1 LPPGR
6 RPRATTAKEDTLSTA
21 DRALHRLG
29 DFRVGPRLFVIVLLA
44 LPVGALAA
52 GVAWLLLRLIGLI
65 TNAVFYHR
73 LGTAL
78 VAPDASHHNSAL
90 IVLAPVVGGLII
102 GLLARF
108 GSEKI
113 RGHGMPEAIEAIL
126 VGGSKVAPRV
136 AVLKPVASAIAIG
149 TGGPFGAEGPIIMTG
164 GAFGSLVAQFIHL
177 TADERKTLLVAGAA
191 GGMAATFNTP
201 LAAVVLAVE
210 LLLFEWRPRSFV
222 PVLSAVA
229 VATTIRGVLLGR
241 SVLFHVPHESLHL
254 TAGVEG
260 LCVVA
265 GVIAGGLALVATA
278 LVYASEDAFSRLPI
292 HWMWWPAIGG
302 AVIGLGGLFVP
313 QALGVGYDVIG
324 GELRGS
330 VGLHLVVGILVV
342 KTLIWSL
349 SLGSGTSGGVLAPM
363 FMVGGALGSLEAE
376 VFPHVAPGFWPLVGL
391 AGVLGGLMRSPLTGV
406 VFAVELTGRMDAIL
420 PLLIASGA
428 AFAISAVFLKRSVLT
443 EKIARR
449 GYHLSREY
457 DVDPLE
463 VLFVSDVM
471 SSKVVSFA
479 DNSTLSAVTATFVA
493 GQRQVRDPQH
503 RQRLYP
509 VTDGLGAMVGV
520 FTRRD
525 ILDHA
530 LRGGNRTLQSLFVT
544 RPVTAYPDETLREVA
559 NRMAEHD
566 VTRLPVIARDG
577 RTLLGLVTLPQLLQ
591 ARLRDLRE
599 AGVPERVLRLQF
611 RRSATTASPSAAVDP
626 IDAADT
632 RSGVG

>member
-1 LPPGR
+1 
-6 RPRATTAKEDTLSTA
+6 
-21 DRALHRLG
+21 LHRLG
-29 DFRVGPRLFVIVLLA
+29 DFRADSRLFVITALA
-44 LPVGALAA
+44 LPVGALSA

-78 VAPDASHHNSAL
+78 VAPDASHHSP
-90 IVLAPVVGGLII
+90 VLVVAAPIAGGLVI

-126 VGGSKVAPRV
+126 VGRSKVAPRV
-136 AVLKPVASAIAIG
+136 AVLKPIASAIAIG

-164 GAFGSLVAQFIHL
+164 GAFGSLMAQFIHL

-222 PVLSAVA
+222 PVVAAVAIATTVRGAVLGHGVLFRVPPIPLHLSA
-229 VATTIRGVLLGR
+229 
-241 SVLFHVPHESLHL
+241 E
-254 TAGVEG
+254 VEA
-260 LCVVA
+260 LCAVA
-265 GVIAGGLALVATA
+265 GVAAGGLAIVATA
-278 LVYASEDAFSRLPI
+278 LVYASEDAFHRLRL

-302 AVIGLGGLFVP
+302 VIIGVGGLAVP

-324 GELRGS
+324 TELRGS
-330 VGLHLVVGILVV
+330 ASLHLVVGILVV

-376 VFPHVAPGFWPLVGL
+376 VFPHVAPGFWPLVAL
-391 AGVLGGLMRSPLTGV
+391 AGVLGGVMRSPLTGV

-420 PLLIASGA
+420 PLLIASSA
-428 AFAISAVFLKRSVLT
+428 AFAVSVVFLKRSVLT

-463 VLFVSDVM
+463 VLFVREVM
-471 SSKVVSFA
+471 WTDIVTFA
-479 DNSTLSAVTATFVA
+479 GTATLVDVGATFA
-493 GQRQVRDPQH
+493 TGHRQVRDPQH

-509 VTDGLGAMVGV
+509 VTDDRGCLLGVL
-520 FTRRD
+520 TRRD
-525 ILDHA
+525 ILDQA
-530 LRGGNRTLQSLFVT
+530 LSGGNSTLQSILLT
-544 RPVTAYPDETLREVA
+544 RPVVAYPDETLREVA
-559 NRMAEHD
+559 NRMAQHD
-566 VTRLPVIARDG
+566 ITRMPVATRDNPS
-577 RTLLGLVTLPQLLQ
+577 LLMGLITLPQLLQ
-591 ARLRDLRE
+591 ARLRDMNE
-599 AGVPERVLRLQF
+599 AHVPERVLRL
-611 RRSATTASPSAAVDP
+611 RLRPSTRPATR
-626 IDAADT
+626 T
-632 RSGVG
+632 RAGV